1 MPAVKHSAVA
11 RLPTYDPVT
20 QALNVVIETPAGCRN
35 KFEYDTDSGLFVLHS
50 ILPNGAV
57 FPFDFG
63 FIPGTCGQDGDPLDV
78 LVLMDEAAF
87 TGCLLRVRLIG
98 VLEAEEIEDGQ
109 KERNDRLVAVA
120 TESHDHR
127 DIHNLDQLN
136 PNLVHEIEHF
146 FTSYEAL
153 KQRQFK
159 ILGQHGPK
167 RAENLVEAARTG
179 SRAKHGRT
187 SARKVK

>member
-1 MPAVKHSAVA
+1 MPAAERSAVA
-11 RLPTYDPVT
+11 RLPTYDPAT
-20 QALNVVIETPAGCRN
+20 QALNVVVETPAGCRN
-35 KFEYDTDSGLFVLHS
+35 KFEYDPATGMFLLHS
-50 ILPNGAV
+50 VLPDGAV
-57 FPFDFG
+57 FPYDFG

-78 LVLMDEAAF
+78 LALMDEPAF
-87 TGCLLRVRLIG
+87 TGCLLRARLIG
-98 VLEAEEIEDGQ
+98 VLEAVEVENGR

-120 TESHDHR
+120 IESHDHR

-146 FTSYEAL
+146 FESYEAL

-167 RAENLVEAARTG
+167 RAENLVKAARTG
-179 SRAKHGRT
+179 RRAKPGRT
-187 SARKVK
+187 SARKEK